1 MIVFP
6 RGEVKPWSDLTP
18 GAPFLS
24 IAGLSKLR
32 PIGNV
37 TRPSAS
43 GLAAR
48 ADRGLRI
55 WLDEGQAG
63 SAEGHSPI
71 LHTPTSPFREQSARS
86 KVEQVTGSDDT
97 VLDVVFALTTP
108 SLMMF
113 PLS

>member
-6 RGEVKPWSDLTP
+6 RGEVKAWSDLTP

-55 WLDEGQAG
+55 WLDEGKAG
-63 SAEGHSPI
+63 SAEGHFADIAYPDMSRSG
-71 LHTPTSPFREQSARS
+71 TKCAQQS
-86 KVEQVTGSDDT
+86 
-97 VLDVVFALTTP
+97 
-108 SLMMF
+108 
-113 PLS
+113 